1 MAVDVDEIR
10 GLGFRCE
17 EEEEEIYLDSRVP
30 PDAVEI
36 WRVASRQDR
45 ELKWKRKTLDV
56 LSVLLWAFHNGEIPN
71 YETIGYEA
79 CCARSTVFE
88 AIKALRSAGILTP
101 SAPLR
106 LAAGTSGA
114 GGAAPSP

>member
-1 MAVDVDEIR
+1 MDVDGDEIR
-10 GLGFRCE
+10 GLGFKCEGE
-17 EEEEEIYLDSRVP
+17 EEQIYEDSRVP

-36 WRVASRQDR
+36 WRLARRQAR

-56 LSVLLWAFHNGEIPN
+56 LSVLLWAFYNGGIPD

-88 AIKALRSAGILTP
+88 AIKALRSAGILAP

-106 LAAGTSGA
+106 LAEGSV
-114 GGAAPSP
+114 PRFS